1 VSLEPL
7 HKGVKVLLV
16 LIQITHLRQYL
27 EVDLEQKAGM
37 GLLVLKAVVLLL
49 AVVVEVAAVVA
60 LQTKQVVQV
69 DYLALQAQLFMWVAV
84 VLAALLV

>member
-16 LIQITHLRQYL
+16 LIQIT
-27 EVDLEQKAGM
+27 M